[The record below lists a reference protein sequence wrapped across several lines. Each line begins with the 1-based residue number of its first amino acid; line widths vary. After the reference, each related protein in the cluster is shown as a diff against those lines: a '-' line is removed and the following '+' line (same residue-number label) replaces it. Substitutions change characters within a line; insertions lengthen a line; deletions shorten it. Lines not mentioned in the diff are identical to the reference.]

1 MVNFTPK
8 GDTARIFM
16 QFFPDVPADLSDVAP
31 HGLALGIG
39 SFRTGQI
46 DVFTT
51 YSTEWQSLYHE
62 RKWLNRDPAVISGLR
77 GPGVHHWTAETIQD
91 PEFKDAC
98 FGYGLKSGTSIT
110 DTIAGSSCLVG
121 LTTNDTPSDAAIE
134 AATRAVREAHMGYLT
149 SKAQLL
155 HPQHIDVVYLAAKGY
170 RAKEISAK
178 LEISEETVKQRKA
191 SIQSRIGVNNFT
203 AAVNICAIA
212 GLTLHPI
219 K

>member
-1 MVNFTPK
+1 
-8 GDTARIFM
+8 M
-16 QFFPDVPADLSDVAP
+16 QFFSDVPADLSDIAP

-46 DVFTT
+46 DVHTT
-51 YSTEWQSLYHE
+51 YSNEWQGLYHE
-62 RKWLNRDPAVISGLR
+62 RGWLTQDPAVTSGLS
-77 GPGVHHWTAETIQD
+77 GPGIHQWDAESIQD
-91 PEFKDAC
+91 ADFKDAC

-121 LTTNDTPSDAAIE
+121 LTINKAPSEAATE

-149 SKAQLL
+149 TKAQLL
-155 HPQHIDVVYLAAKGY
+155 LPQHIDVVYLAAKGY

-178 LEISEETVKQRKA
+178 LDISEETVKQRKTA
-191 SIQSRIGVNNFT
+191 VQSKIGVNNFT